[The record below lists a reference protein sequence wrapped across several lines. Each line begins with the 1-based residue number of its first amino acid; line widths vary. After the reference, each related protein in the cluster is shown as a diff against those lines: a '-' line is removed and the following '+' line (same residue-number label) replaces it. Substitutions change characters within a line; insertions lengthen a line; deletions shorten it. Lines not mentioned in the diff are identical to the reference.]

1 MSQTPVDALPAED
14 SILASVKKVL
24 NLHDSYTEFD
34 TDVVLHINSV
44 FPALQQLGIGPPQ
57 GFMIDGREVAWDEY
71 LGDDLNLNNVKTYVA
86 LRVRML
92 FDPPGTS
99 YHINAME
106 EQIKELEWR
115 INVHR
120 EVTEFASRRDVTG
133 GPVIL
138 DGGVG

>member
-1 MSQTPVDALPAED
+1 LSEAPVERMPQDQ
-14 SILASVKKVL
+14 SILASIKKIL
-24 NLHDSYTEFD
+24 NLHDTYTEFD

-44 FPALQQLGIGPPQ
+44 FPVLQQLGIGPAN
-57 GFMIDGREVAWDEY
+57 GFMIDGREVSWSEY

-115 INVHR
+115 LNVHR
-120 EVTEFASRRDVTG
+120 EGTAWLAQTTLQ
-133 GPVIL
+133 P
-138 DGGVG
+138 